1 MSPNIGGCDFL
12 ADPRKRA
19 DESTV
24 FWHPDALATVVILT
38 VAPAA
43 TETMSVSPSDWPGDI
58 ARRDA
63 DDGSHLMI
71 RDHAT
76 SHQVWMMHPLSGAM
90 AVAAVIPLDASAS
103 QRMDATLRFWRFAAH
118 GRSRTS
124 PSRVRRVDRLVAA
137 MRALDARMAGA
148 SYRAIAE
155 VLFDPH
161 RVASEPWKTAS
172 LRDTVIRLARTGF
185 AMMRG
190 DYRNLL
196 GPNRRD

>member
-1 MSPNIGGCDFL
+1 L
-12 ADPRKRA
+12 
-19 DESTV
+19 
-24 FWHPDALATVVILT
+24 
-38 VAPAA
+38 
-43 TETMSVSPSDWPGDI
+43 
-58 ARRDA
+58 
-63 DDGSHLMI
+63 
-71 RDHAT
+71 
-76 SHQVWMMHPLSGAM
+76 
-90 AVAAVIPLDASAS
+90 
-103 QRMDATLRFWRFAAH
+103 
-118 GRSRTS
+118 
-124 PSRVRRVDRLVAA
+124 
-137 MRALDARMAGA
+137 RALDARMAGA